1 MTETCPHTDRNDRSD
16 RSDATQTG
24 KDCPMTSPTQP
35 ASPSTAARRENSPS
49 ATGKDCS
56 MTTTTLPVMPAAPV
70 TRAPR
75 RGASAA
81 GALARPLAG
90 PGRGGPVTALLPLGV
105 ALADDVNEY
114 TYFNSGVDFNRSVRM
129 FGPVQMTPLSSS
141 GITLDVGTSD
151 TAVRARGLS
160 GVGVGVEASGATGV
174 KATGSKIAV
183 EAVGPNSFGTGVK
196 ATGETGV
203 QAQGTGVGLVATS
216 ERRHRDRRAG
226 VRREARP
233 AGHRQ
238 QRQRD
243 RRARHR
249 GQQRARR
256 GTFRAGRPPS
266 GAAAAAP
273 GAPQAAS
280 GTHDAGELYVDSA
293 GQLFICTVAGTPG
306 TWVKVGA
313 QQ

>member
-35 ASPSTAARRENSPS
+35 ASPSTAARRENTPS

-70 TRAPR
+70 TRTPR

-81 GALARPLAG
+81 GALARRWPALAG
-90 PGRGGPVTALLPLGV
+90 AALVTALLPLGV

-216 ERRHRDRRAG
+216 SGVTGTGVQASAG
-226 VRREARP
+226 KLGLQATGSNANGTGVLATGGSSGLGADLQGGKAPLRLRP
-233 AGHRQ
+233 
-238 QRQRD
+238 
-243 RRARHR
+243 
-249 GQQRARR
+249 
-256 GTFRAGRPPS
+256 
-266 GAAAAAP
+266 AAAP